1 VDLPGSYYLQVVQQ
15 LFKENRLASGTFVAL
30 GQRIDLSRVRC
41 PLFLLAARDDD
52 VVVPEQ
58 IFATQDLVNAD
69 CSVRNAIA
77 PCGHLGLFMGR
88 KVLST
93 IWTDI
98 ADWLVQSA

>member
-1 VDLPGSYYLQVVQQ
+1 
-15 LFKENRLASGTFVAL
+15 
-30 GQRIDLSRVRC
+30 VRC

-69 CSVRNAIA
+69 CRVSNVVA

-98 ADWLVQSA
+98 AHWLVRSA